1 MHHGQN
7 KILQIKN
14 LHVEF
19 PLKEGTVRALQG
31 VDLTFFSRETLGLV
45 GESGCGKSMTARAML
60 GLVPE
65 PGEVTQGEIL
75 LARKDQDPI
84 DITKLHPDGE
94 VIRNIRGADI
104 AMIFQEPMTSLSPV
118 HTIGNQIMEAIILH
132 QKTSKERAAELAVE
146 MLQAVGL
153 PDASRQLSTYPF
165 ELSGGMR
172 QRVMVAM
179 ALSCDPKL
187 LIADE
192 ATTALDVT
200 IQAQILN
207 LLKDIQEERDMSIM
221 VVTHNLG
228 VVAAVTHRV
237 AVMYL
242 GRIVEEAPVEMIF
255 EQPKHPYTQ
264 GLLAS
269 VPKVGS
275 KVGGRQAGRL
285 QTISGDVPDP
295 LLQVSGCTFHLRC
308 PRFMRGICDREV
320 PPFIETSEDQQVRCY
335 LYSEDVP
342 EAEKAQTAG
351 GEGPRG

>member
-1 MHHGQN
+1 VQKHDRLLE
-7 KILQIKN
+7 IRN

-19 PLKEGTVRALQG
+19 PLKQGTVRALQG
-31 VDLTFFSRETLGLV
+31 VDLTFNRGETLGLV

-60 GLVPE
+60 GLVPD

-75 LARKDQDPI
+75 LYRKNEDPI
-84 DITKLHPDGE
+84 DITKLHPDGDA
-94 VIRNIRGADI
+94 IRKIRGADI
-104 AMIFQEPMTSLSPV
+104 AMVFQEPMTSLSPV
-118 HTIGNQIMEAIILH
+118 HTIGNQIMEAVILH
-132 QKTSKERAAELAVE
+132 QRTSKDRAAELAVE
-146 MLQAVGL
+146 MLEAVGL
-153 PDASRQLSTYPF
+153 PDAPRQLSTYPF

-179 ALSCDPKL
+179 ALSCNPKL

-207 LLKDIQEERDMSIM
+207 LLKGLQEERNMSIL

-242 GRIVEEAPVEMIF
+242 GRIVEEAPVEKVF
-255 EQPKHPYTQ
+255 GDPKHPYTK

-269 VPKVGS
+269 VPKIGS
-275 KVGGRQAGRL
+275 RIGGQSAGRL
-285 QTISGDVPDP
+285 QTIAGDIPDP
-295 LLQVSGCTFHLRC
+295 LLEVSGCTFNLRC
-308 PRFMRGICDREV
+308 PHYMKGICDVEV
-320 PPFIETSEDQQVRCY
+320 PPLLEVSENQHVRCY
-335 LYSEDVP
+335 LYSDEVSESRKA
-342 EAEKAQTAG
+342 EAAG
-351 GEGPRG
+351 GEIHG